1 MSSIFNELF
10 INKNLVKTDL
20 GKCINHLKKD
30 LEMYSSKSQSEV
42 KDIYSKLI
50 TKSEYYNI
58 QTKVDESPTYDSLL
72 KGWLLAK
79 LSKFKEINLSTTKA
93 VASAKFNY
101 EPVIKIDKSSLPGNY
116 TDKVDI
122 SKFDLSTIQAG
133 GDIGNVTE
141 FLNNPSFEMNKQSDE
156 ERVFSNMRILY
167 DFSASLY
174 NDDIALKLC
183 SIMVD
188 PIKFGDMLKNKF
200 DRNKK
205 LHKEILEYFFHP
217 VPIIPEDV
225 KRLLD
230 VKNLPEL
237 YIFTSQRV
245 GTESPEI
252 YENKNLTMLK
262 YDDCLLDSTLF
273 KNLYNEVIGPEDS
286 TFNNSSLFVFSFR
299 LITNFNKIVN
309 RENTAN
315 FKSDKYYFTTLVNTM
330 TELQHK
336 NVRFSEF
343 LKNKDYRFIINE
355 SYEAVM
361 KEIAPVN
368 IYIKVNNMPQRQKD
382 GSMKT
387 LDTTNPRY
395 IFDIDSRYVRGGTG
409 SDANGRATFNPQN
422 YTPFFKDIKLTYKN
436 CAKKVGFNENGE
448 YSHDKAVQDLNNPEF
463 KTKIEKYNLGKI
475 NGFYN
480 DNDEV
485 IDDPNCCGLLL
496 DKIDRGENA
505 IIVGNGQSGSGK
517 TASLVYLAYGD
528 VQGILP
534 TILNKLDDSYVR
546 IDIRLAD
553 IYFNWDP
560 NLKAVRDIR
569 HKHYMVKPIKLN
581 GVSDFTF
588 KKKDGIWN
596 ISTDDLVKNLLSKKS
611 HDHDENE
618 KMESRANELRKM
630 SGNLAKIINDLF
642 NLREIEPT
650 KNNPNSSRSHV
661 LVLTEI
667 YKASDLNKPH
677 SKIVICDLAGVEDEF
692 TCNCE
697 QLVNLLNIYRT
708 KSDKYSHK
716 ELIDDKLYFDNFTC
730 FIDDEYRSENQ
741 TEYLK
746 PENKELTN
754 LTIERSKI
762 IYRLYKFASQVNYQ
776 LSTSYFIKPKK
787 GVPAEIKI
795 YDEITNSNLDSFNPM
810 VSLES
815 YDQILYSSSS
825 YFNNGFKCI
834 NQESE
839 KNIRSLLQN
848 EMINTSGPK
857 NLMTNFYSFYRL
869 KESDNIETVLNHM
882 FALYNIYM
890 RLYEF
895 VFDIVYYKETGID
908 KADSKDPYALRY
920 DAVKKINAYNDF
932 NHMGVFV
939 DKKYENQKSLLVKIF
954 IEILSKLF
962 LKGILLEKPGQ
973 PGAKPDSMYY
983 KKTKDKKTDKEAC
996 YTTVKNF
1003 FTEKFPTDKA
1013 GKDWFDEQTI
1023 DVGQPVKLKKL
1034 FQSDSVTVLYT
1045 IFFSQLKATQGEWEA
1060 LDDKNKPDFMY
1071 SAPICKAFVSSV
1083 GSIIKQIVGDI
1094 IRIKIMDFN
1103 CKLRRKEGYFIN
1115 RSLAEMQKSLSTVI
1129 VRELNDKT
1137 VKNYS
1142 SQINVLKE
1150 FPNSDKIKDKLTIL
1164 NYVSPSSDNCYKDN
1178 YMYNDF
1184 TFKNLMFDKTITIP
1198 TAIQPKPADDESEVL
1213 LRIIFDNGYL
1223 KDQDYIGFG
1232 LDPRVINKDEKRNLQ
1247 YTPKPTEVRPT
1258 SIMVFTV
1265 INLTD
1270 NGIVNNSP
1278 NPPYLNT
1285 NNLKRIYNISKF
1297 FDNLLKAQ
1305 ISKNENISKELI
1317 KYLEKLDAK
1326 FMKYRVKFILRG
1338 LTYEFYMKNKDINE
1352 VNKEIEENK
1361 STFGKLIN
1369 KDTTTGKVSIENQQK
1384 TLDIIDFIDGNN
1396 KTTLIG
1402 TISFDVFTQPRDYK
1416 NYKFYICDGDVKNN
1430 NNETNFISTNPVIV
1444 SNYDAHEVDTEP
1456 VNKEVP
1462 KSQAASKSAT
1472 PTKGKR

>member
-20 GKCINHLKKD
+20 EKCINHLKKD
-30 LEMYSSKSQSEV
+30 LKMYNSKSQSDV

-58 QTKVDESPTYDSLL
+58 QTKVDESPKYDSLL
-72 KGWLLAK
+72 KGWFYAK

-101 EPVIKIDKSSLPGNY
+101 EPVIKIDKISLPGNY

-122 SKFDLSTIQAG
+122 SKFDLSKIQVG

-141 FLNNPSFEMNKQSDE
+141 FLNNPAFEMNKQTEE

-188 PIKFGDMLKNKF
+188 PIKFRDML
-200 DRNKK
+200 RNSFGSYHDKK

-217 VPIIPEDV
+217 IPTIPEDV

-237 YIFTSQRV
+237 YVFTSQRV
-245 GTESPEI
+245 GTEPREI
-252 YENKNLTMLK
+252 YENKGLTMLK
-262 YDDCLLDSTLF
+262 YEDCLLDSTLF
-273 KNLYNEVIGPEDS
+273 KSLYNEVIGPEDS
-286 TFNNSSLFVFSFR
+286 TFSNSSLFVFSFR

-309 RENTAN
+309 KENTAN
-315 FKSDKYYFTTLVNTM
+315 LKSNNYYFTTLVNTM
-330 TELQHK
+330 TELQYK
-336 NVRFSEF
+336 NVKFNQF
-343 LKNKDYRFIINE
+343 LKNNDYRNIINE
-355 SYEAVM
+355 SYEKVM

-395 IFDIDSRYVRGGTG
+395 IFDIDARYVRGGTG
-409 SDANGRATFNPQN
+409 ADANGRATFNPQN

-436 CAKKVGFNENGE
+436 CAKKVGFNEKGE

-534 TILNKLDDSYVR
+534 TILNKLDESYVR

-560 NLKAVRDIR
+560 NLKAVKDIR

-611 HDHDENE
+611 HDNDDNA
-618 KMESRANELRKM
+618 KMEARANELRKM

-716 ELIDDKLYFDNFTC
+716 DLIDNKLYFDNFTC

-746 PENKELTN
+746 PQNNELTN
-754 LTIERSKI
+754 LTIDRAKR
-762 IYRLYKFASQVNYQ
+762 IYRLYKFVSQVNYQ
-776 LSTSYFIKPKK
+776 LNESNIKSKK
-787 GVPAEIKI
+787 YIELWNEISF
-795 YDEITNSNLDSFNPM
+795 DGLDSFKPTIN
-810 VSLES
+810 LES
-815 YDQILYSSSS
+815 YDSILYNSSSH
-825 YFNNGFKCI
+825 FNNGFKCI
-834 NQESE
+834 KEDSE
-839 KNIRSLLQN
+839 IKIKEMLLN
-848 EMINTSGPK
+848 EMINTSGPNDPK
-857 NLMTNFYSFYRL
+857 NRPNITGSLINSNSELYDFYNLNGS
-869 KESDNIETVLNHM
+869 NTVEQMLGNM
-882 FALYNIYM
+882 FKLYNIYM
-890 RLYEF
+890 VLYQSIYSIMKNEDTKINDF
-895 VFDIVYYKETGID
+895 RFDCMKKLGNFKLDDYTSFFTKINDLNLITTFIDPFKDDFLKYLNWTGIPQSQDGKVNCIFVSKD
-908 KADSKDPYALRY
+908 KDLGTKPKCEGGMLVQFKEDSIDPKTMRYTKDGNQTFKSSSLVLLFNIFRQKLYADGSWKLDIGDSKK
-920 DAVKKINAYNDF
+920 KKIVIAP
-932 NHMGVFV
+932 
-939 DKKYENQKSLLVKIF
+939 KIC
-954 IEILSKLF
+954 ITHYI
-962 LKGILLEKPGQ
+962 
-973 PGAKPDSMYY
+973 
-983 KKTKDKKTDKEAC
+983 
-996 YTTVKNF
+996 
-1003 FTEKFPTDKA
+1003 
-1013 GKDWFDEQTI
+1013 
-1023 DVGQPVKLKKL
+1023 
-1034 FQSDSVTVLYT
+1034 
-1045 IFFSQLKATQGEWEA
+1045 
-1060 LDDKNKPDFMY
+1060 
-1071 SAPICKAFVSSV
+1071 
-1083 GSIIKQIVGDI
+1083 GSIKMIIQQIVGDI
-1094 IRIKIMDFN
+1094 IRINIMDFN

-1297 FDNLLKAQ
+1297 FDDLLKAQ

-1430 NNETNFISTNPVIV
+1430 NNETNFISTNPVLV
-1444 SNYDAHEVDTEP
+1444 SNYDAYEVDTPP
-1456 VNKEVP
+1456 VNKEMP
-1462 KSQAASKSAT
+1462 KSAAPAKSAT
-1472 PTKGKR
+1472 SSKSTTPSKKK

>member
-30 LEMYSSKSQSEV
+30 LEIYNSKSQSDV

-93 VASAKFNY
+93 IASAKFNY
-101 EPVIKIDKSSLPGNY
+101 EPVIKIDKTSLPGNY

-122 SKFDLSTIQAG
+122 NKFDLSKIQVG
-133 GDIGNVTE
+133 GDIANVTE
-141 FLNNPSFEMNKQSDE
+141 FLNKPSFEMDKQTDE

-188 PIKFGDMLKNKF
+188 PIKFRDMLRTKF
-200 DRNKK
+200 DNKK

-225 KRLLD
+225 NRLLD

-237 YIFTSQRV
+237 YIFTSQRI
-245 GTESPEI
+245 GTEAPEI

-273 KNLYNEVIGPEDS
+273 KNLYNEVVGSEDS

-343 LKNKDYRFIINE
+343 LKNKDYRFVINE
-355 SYEAVM
+355 SYEEVM

-382 GSMKT
+382 GSMKI

-395 IFDIDSRYVRGGTG
+395 IFDIDARYVRGGTG
-409 SDANGRATFNPQN
+409 SDRNGRATFNSQN

-436 CAKKVGFNENGE
+436 CAKKVGFNEKGE

-534 TILNKLDDSYVR
+534 TILNKLDESYVR

-560 NLKAVRDIR
+560 NLKAVKDIR

-611 HDHDENE
+611 YDNDESE
-618 KMESRANELRKM
+618 KIEARANELRKM

-708 KSDKYSHK
+708 KSDKYSDK
-716 ELIDDKLYFDNFTC
+716 NLVDNKLYFDNFTC

-741 TEYLK
+741 TEYLQGK
-746 PENKELTN
+746 TTELTN
-754 LTIERSKI
+754 LTLERAKI
-762 IYRLYKFASQVNYQ
+762 IYRMYKLVSQINYQ
-776 LSTSYFIKPKK
+776 LN
-787 GVPAEIKI
+787 EIKI
-795 YDEITNSNLDSFNPM
+795 INNVVMDEKIKKKVKTTELKQWEEIFFNNLEQYTPTI
-810 VSLES
+810 SLES
-815 YDQILYSSSS
+815 YNDILFSSSS
-825 YFNNGFKCI
+825 YHNKGFICI
-834 NQESE
+834 KEDSE
-839 KNIRSLLQN
+839 NKIKGLLQN
-848 EMINTSGPK
+848 EMINTSGSN
-857 NLMTNFYSFYRL
+857 NLINNNSEFYNFYNL
-869 KESDNIETVLNHM
+869 KESSTIETMLENM
-882 FALYNIYM
+882 FKLYNIYM
-890 RLYEF
+890 ILYH
-895 VFDIVYYKETGID
+895 
-908 KADSKDPYALRY
+908 S
-920 DAVKKINAYNDF
+920 INAIISSNRKDLGNNFRQDCINNLNNFRLDNYSDF
-932 NHMGVFV
+932 FESNNANLMNIFISPFANHFLKFLDKIPQQDV
-939 DKKYENQKSLLVKIF
+939 DKPCIF
-954 IEILSKLF
+954 VESKGGLGDCKK
-962 LKGILLEKPGQ
+962 LPN
-973 PGAKPDSMYY
+973 Y
-983 KKTKDKKTDKEAC
+983 KTKD
-996 YTTVKNF
+996 
-1003 FTEKFPTDKA
+1003 
-1013 GKDWFDEQTI
+1013 FDEDRNFKNLSKSSKEFKSSSLNLLFRTYYEKLNTDRTWIIDTGTAPKKDERILINKTI
-1023 DVGQPVKLKKL
+1023 KQFMESIKL
-1034 FQSDSVTVLYT
+1034 
-1045 IFFSQLKATQGEWEA
+1045 
-1060 LDDKNKPDFMY
+1060 
-1071 SAPICKAFVSSV
+1071 
-1083 GSIIKQIVGDI
+1083 IIKQIVGDI
-1094 IRIKIMDFN
+1094 IRINIMDFN

-1150 FPNSDKIKDKLTIL
+1150 FPNADKIKDKLTIL

-1232 LDPRVINKDEKRNLQ
+1232 LDPRVINKDEKRNLN
-1247 YTPKPTEVRPT
+1247 YTPRPTEVRPT

-1297 FDNLLKAQ
+1297 FDDLLKAQ
-1305 ISKNENISKELI
+1305 ISKNENISRELI

-1326 FMKYRVKFILRG
+1326 FMKYRVKFISRG

-1444 SNYDAHEVDTEP
+1444 SNYDAYEVDTP
-1456 VNKEVP
+1456 SVNKEIP
-1462 KSQAASKSAT
+1462 KPSPSPKT
-1472 PTKGKR
+1472 TKKPTTKK